1 MKMTRCSGPDLHFFD
16 GEKYSVCPVCGYPAA
31 TKEDDEKLL
40 MQDAVEKKQHKEKKK
55 WPFGNVKKEENY
67 EPVINNDE
75 CATQAMT
82 DVISNSVKLDDN
94 HITTGVRTSTGVET
108 IAMEPVKESEEK
120 YIVLNIPRKT
130 QAVLFRM
137 KHLFHNWCHML
148 SL

>member
-1 MKMTRCSGPDLHFFD
+1 
-16 GEKYSVCPVCGYPAA
+16 
-31 TKEDDEKLL
+31 
-40 MQDAVEKKQHKEKKK
+40 MQDASEKKQHKEKKK

-120 YIVLNIPRKT
+120 IHSVEYRKT
-130 QAVLFRM
+130 QTVLFRM